1 MKGDFSRIRFEPQQH
16 YTDVLDQQGR
26 VAYDADH
33 NEQRFIDAHRRTT
46 ETIDVIGEYGAPM
59 DDAGFAISFAGTTL
73 SIGAG
78 RYYVHGLLCENDEAL
93 AYDEQPFLMASA
105 DLTGMLEEL
114 LRMQGTGCVQV
125 FLEVW
130 QRMVTA
136 LDDTC
141 LGEPALGQADTT
153 VRLQTVWRVV
163 ANLVTTQPPSQGNA
177 TLAGGASTATTTA
190 TLSTLGA
197 LSGRTVL
204 DTLGL
209 ESTAS
214 RAQLIRDEATL
225 ASLSLS
231 QPATNTTLTK
241 TGLALNPAALAA
253 ALALESGTSAPS
265 TPAASSAGAT
275 QTPATCSCTAM
286 YAATPAAHSGTLSA
300 QVSTGGADCGC
311 QPIPAAGYTGLENQ
325 LYRIEI
331 QLGGP
336 LGAATFKWSR
346 ENGSVAV
353 AVLSVSGKKVKV
365 ASLGMDANLGFQEG
379 QWVELSDDTYEFG
392 DVPDQPGLLYQIQQI
407 DRPSMTLTMT
417 TTVQSVDP
425 TRHARMRRW
434 DQSGTGA
441 GASGVP
447 LSSGWTTLENGIQVC
462 FGTGT
467 YYAGD
472 AWTIAA
478 RTATGQIDW
487 PPCGSDGNPFQPPHY
502 THVYCAP
509 LACIHANLRRE
520 EAALAHYTPFAID
533 DCRRLFPSLTDL
545 GGFVSAQSLHV
556 TGINWS
562 NDDVLTFD
570 TLVANGLQV
579 QLDGT
584 PTGPLSP
591 ANFIVTLETPLALG
605 STDTATNLAAGATSL
620 QGLTVARYPFILD
633 SAVAQDGTTLSW
645 TLPGASAGKRQIS
658 ELATIDRSLAAFV
671 QMGAPARARVK
682 LPGHMIYALNAQGSQ
697 IWLDGQAFGQTGT
710 LASGNGE
717 RVDLSLPS
725 GDGERASDF
734 ESWFYLYPTLAV
746 QSVAFTYQALV
757 VESINGT
764 PTINS
769 TTPAATTQ
777 PIVQQATITLNYA
790 AVQATTI
797 QLSMTGDAS
806 VASVPSSVAVNVGE
820 SSVSVDVSINGV
832 PASGPA
838 RTYVLTASLP
848 SALGQASSQ
857 SASFTIVGRGGRRLV
872 ETAPSLTL
880 NPQAATPATKT
891 AAKTPATK
899 ATATKTTAAKTT
911 RATTRRA
918 STKPT
923 GNG

>member
-26 VAYDADH
+26 VAFDADH
-33 NEQRFIDAHRRTT
+33 NEQRFIDRRRRTI

-59 DDAGFAISFAGTTL
+59 DDAGFAISLAGTTL

-78 RYYVHGLLCENDEAL
+78 RYYVHGLLCENDAAL
-93 AYDEQPFLMASA
+93 AYDEQPFLMAPA
-105 DLTGMLEEL
+105 DLTGMLEAL
-114 LRMQGTGCVQV
+114 WRTQGGGCVQV

-136 LDDTC
+136 LDDAC

-163 ANLVTTQPPSQGNA
+163 ANLVTPQSSSQSSSQG
-177 TLAGGASTATTTA
+177 GA
-190 TLSTLGA
+190 TLSTSAQAGTQSSLTLLGA
-197 LSGRTVL
+197 REAQA
-204 DTLGL
+204 L

-214 RAQLIRDEATL
+214 RAALIRDEAAL
-225 ASLSLS
+225 ASLSLAGGTS
-231 QPATNTTLTK
+231 GTSGTSTTSAARASA
-241 TGLALNPAALAA
+241 GLALNPAALAA
-253 ALALESGTSAPS
+253 ALALESGASAA
-265 TPAASSAGAT
+265 TGAQATAAGSGAAKS
-275 QTPATCSCTAM
+275 PATCSCAAM
-286 YAATPAAHSGTLSA
+286 YAATPPVHSGTLSA

-331 QLGGP
+331 QRGGA

-346 ENGSVAV
+346 ENGSVEV
-353 AVLSVSGKKVKV
+353 AVLGVSGNKVKV

-379 QWVELSDDTYEFG
+379 QWIELADDTDQFG
-392 DVPDQPGLLYQIQQI
+392 DTPDQPGLLYQIQQI

-425 TRHARMRRW
+425 ARHARMRRW
-434 DQSGTGA
+434 DQGGASA

-447 LSSGWTTLENGIQVC
+447 LSPGWIALENGIQVC
-462 FGTGT
+462 FGAGA

-502 THVYCAP
+502 THVFRAP
-509 LACIHANLRRE
+509 LACIHANLRRSD
-520 EAALAHYTPFAID
+520 ARLSNYSPFLID
-533 DCRRLFPSLTDL
+533 DCRRLFPDL
-545 GGFVSAQSLHV
+545 ADLSRFVNAQALHV

-562 NDDVLTFD
+562 NDDVMTFD

-579 QLDGT
+579 QLDGA

-591 ANFIVTLETPLALG
+591 ANFIVTLETPLPLG
-605 STDTATNLAAGATSL
+605 ATSTATDTASNLAAGAASL
-620 QGLTVARYPFILD
+620 QGLTVVRYPFILD
-633 SAVAQDGTTLSW
+633 SAVALNGDTLSW

-658 ELATIDRSLAAFV
+658 ELAVIDRSLTTFA

-682 LPGHMIYALNAQGSQ
+682 LPGHAIYGLNAQGAP

-710 LASGNGE
+710 PASGNGE
-717 RVDLSLPS
+717 RVDLGLPS
-725 GDGERASDF
+725 GDGARASDF
-734 ESWFYLYPTLAV
+734 ESWFYLYPALAV

-757 VESINGT
+757 VASVNGA
-764 PTINS
+764 PTIVA
-769 TTPAATTQ
+769 TKPGATTQ

-790 AVQATTI
+790 AVAATTL
-797 QLSMTGDAS
+797 QLSLTGDAN

-820 SSVSVDVSINGV
+820 SSVNVNVSINAL
-832 PASGPA
+832 PAAGA
-838 RTYVLTASLP
+838 AHTYTLTASLP

-857 SASFTIVGRGGRRLV
+857 SASFTISGRGGRQPV
-872 ETAPSLTL
+872 ETTPLTL
-880 NPQAATPATKT
+880 DPQATTKAATKI
-891 AAKTPATK
+891 K
-899 ATATKTTAAKTT
+899 

-918 STKPT
+918 STKSS
-923 GNG
+923 GKG